1 MTDFTAIAA
10 ISNAI
15 TAFIGVLL
23 FIVTFFYLLATRAMV
38 DEMKKQRAATEEPAV
53 SIKVVPST
61 DAANVLNLVLK
72 NSGGSPAYNVS
83 VKFDPDLPYKDIT
96 LNQLNLFHDMAL
108 LDKGESVELFL
119 ASAPDYFRSNKPKRT
134 TATLEYYITPR
145 LQGEINSD
153 RKVRIIEIDLEE
165 RKDQMQIRNRTMDD
179 LVREIEELKQ
189 GLLLIAGEIKNDKG
203 NKNG

>member
-1 MTDFTAIAA
+1 MANGNTMNDMEMV
-10 ISNAI
+10 NVKNQMKMGEMMKK
-15 TAFIGVLL
+15 IGKGKRKVS
-23 FIVTFFYLLATRAMV
+23 VTFALGSRRYLHKLI

-119 ASAPDYFRSNKPKRT
+119 ASAPDYFRSNK
-134 TATLEYYITPR
+134 
-145 LQGEINSD
+145 Q
-153 RKVRIIEIDLEE
+153 
-165 RKDQMQIRNRTMDD
+165 
-179 LVREIEELKQ
+179 
-189 GLLLIAGEIKNDKG
+189 KG
-203 NKNG
+203 QQQLWNTI